1 MRQPVRFL
9 AIGEVASPC
18 GLRGEVHVVP
28 LTDFP
33 ERFRSTR
40 EVLVGTPGEEPA
52 GPPVKVERT
61 RLQGR
66 NVVLK
71 LAGVDSPEAA
81 RSLRGRLL
89 FVPRTEAAPLPEGR
103 FYVCDLVGLTVV
115 DEGGRVLGELT
126 EVLDRPA
133 NDVFVVHP
141 GGGGPEILVPAL
153 KSVVRRVDLAE
164 GRMVVRLLP
173 GLSDEGE
180 EGSRA

>member
-1 MRQPVRFL
+1 MGRPVRFV

-40 EVLVGTPGEEPA
+40 QVLLGKPGEEPA
-52 GPPVKVERT
+52 GPPVKVERV

-66 NVVLK
+66 GVVVK

-81 RSLRGRLL
+81 RLLRGRLL
-89 FVPRTEAAPLPEGR
+89 FVPREEVAPLPEGR
-103 FYVCDLVGLTVV
+103 FYVFDLVGLTVF
-115 DEGGRVLGELT
+115 DEAGRVLGELV

-133 NDVFVVHP
+133 NDVFVVRP
-141 GGGGPEILVPAL
+141 TDGGPGILVPAL
-153 KSVVRRVDLAE
+153 KSVVRQVDLAE

-173 GLSDEGE
+173 GLADDED
-180 EGSRA
+180 EGSRP